1 MFKRITCVVLM
12 AAVCIAAVLPVY
24 AATPEFGRTEEEWAR
39 LRDNTLEFDEIEA
52 LIGEYNA
59 TVKNNE
65 IELREFKK
73 NYGTTN
79 SEVADKYREL
89 AQELTGGVDLDP
101 ESPTYAMSAMAAV
114 MNESTATQLEQQADS
129 VLEDYEINRLT
140 YESAKKNLVK
150 QAKSD
155 MIGYYNNQYEAKRAQ
170 LNTELLQEQLKIKK
184 AQAENGM
191 STQVDVLK
199 ATEDLINAQ
208 KTMTTSSAAV
218 TTSKKKLQVAC
229 GWKFADD
236 PLLTA
241 LPAPDF
247 ARIDKLDPAGDL
259 SKALENNYT
268 LRINQRKLSNAHA
281 QSTID
286 TLNIT
291 IDANRQSVAIALDA
305 AYLNATASRDAY
317 NYAVTANEVQQAT
330 LKQVQKKHK
339 LGSASDAEL
348 KSQQIQAQLAQV
360 AVEQAKLSTLQA
372 LIDYDA
378 VVAGLA
384 DV

>member
-1 MFKRITCVVLM
+1 M
-12 AAVCIAAVLPVY
+12 
-24 AATPEFGRTEEEWAR
+24 
-39 LRDNTLEFDEIEA
+39 
-52 LIGEYNA
+52 
-59 TVKNNE
+59 
-65 IELREFKK
+65 
-73 NYGTTN
+73 
-79 SEVADKYREL
+79 
-89 AQELTGGVDLDP
+89 
-101 ESPTYAMSAMAAV
+101 
-114 MNESTATQLEQQADS
+114 
-129 VLEDYEINRLT
+129 
-140 YESAKKNLVK
+140 
-150 QAKSD
+150 
-155 MIGYYNNQYEAKRAQ
+155 
-170 LNTELLQEQLKIKK
+170 
-184 AQAENGM
+184 
-191 STQVDVLK
+191 
-199 ATEDLINAQ
+199 
-208 KTMTTSSAAV
+208 
-218 TTSKKKLQVAC
+218 
-229 GWKFADD
+229 
-236 PLLTA
+236 
-241 LPAPDF
+241 
-247 ARIDKLDPAGDL
+247 LDPAGDL

-348 KSQQIQAQLAQV
+348 KSQQIQAQLAQI